1 MILMRPPAHVVAS
14 VRLAGCCLAYA
25 CLHGGGRPRACG
37 SQNGMTMKRLLM
49 IALLMA
55 AAAVRAVAQPYL
67 GERLGRGM
75 VGIWSGSAMFLSWR
89 MLPTDPDTMAFDVYR
104 SAGGREVRLN
114 SEPIVASSCFA
125 DSSAGACG
133 PARWRLVSGGR
144 TLAEWAVGAGEQPR
158 PYISVPIS
166 RPRGGTVAGESYT
179 YSANDCSV
187 GDLDGDGEY
196 EIVLKWS
203 PSNSKRPPQRGFTGN
218 TILDA
223 YKLDGR
229 RLWRI
234 DLGVNIRSGEC
245 TTNFLVFDF
254 DGDGRAELC
263 CKTADGTVDGIGR
276 AIGDPLA
283 DWRTHDEHSPTYG
296 KIVRGPE
303 YLTVFEGLTGRA
315 LSTAA
320 YIPTRYPLDGW
331 GGIGGNGG
339 NDSTGGR
346 SDRFTACVAFLDGKR
361 PSPVMVRGWYG
372 RTVVAAWTFDG
383 DSLRSLWTFD
393 SSVPGLERFS
403 GMGNHNLS
411 VADFDGDG
419 CDEVCVGAMT
429 VDNDGTG
436 LYSTGL
442 RHGDAMHVGRL
453 VAGRSGLQVF
463 GVHENEGRRVA
474 YLQTPA
480 VAMFDGATG
489 RVIWQDGAGLDAGR
503 GVAADIDPRYPGAE
517 CWCSVGGL
525 RRGDTGQAISR
536 SKPGPCSFIVYWDA
550 DPLSELLDRTTISKW
565 DWQQERVRPLLEA
578 DGCVWINGS
587 KGNPCLSADIL
598 GDWREEVVWPSADQK
613 ELRIYSTA
621 IPAYSR
627 RPSLMTDRQY
637 RLSVAWQNVG
647 YNQPPHLSFELK

>member
-1 MILMRPPAHVVAS
+1 MRAAPWCPAHACFRFRQVPP
-14 VRLAGCCLAYA
+14 RLPSINDSL
-25 CLHGGGRPRACG
+25 
-37 SQNGMTMKRLLM
+37 MKRLLLLSFLASLCS
-49 IALLMA
+49 IPALPQL
-55 AAAVRAVAQPYL
+55 YT
-67 GERLGRGM
+67 GERLGRGLI
-75 VGIWSGSAMFLSWR
+75 GIQSGSAMFLSWR
-89 MLPTDPDTMAFDVYR
+89 MLPTDPEAMAFDVYR
-104 SAGGREVRLN
+104 EAGGRERKLN
-114 SEPIVASSCFA
+114 AEPITRSSCFVDSTA
-125 DSSAGACG
+125 DLSV
-133 PARWRLVSGGR
+133 PAVWRLASGGH
-144 TLAEWAVGAGEQPR
+144 TLAEWATDGSAQPG
-158 PYISVPIS
+158 PYLRVPIS
-166 RPRGGTVAGESYT
+166 RPDGGVVAGERYS

-203 PSNSKRPPQRGFTGN
+203 PSNSKRPPQRGFTGS

-223 YKLDGR
+223 YKLDGT

-234 DLGVNIRSGEC
+234 DLGPNIRSGEC

-263 CKTADGTVDGIGR
+263 CKTSDGTIDGTGM
-276 AIGDPLA
+276 ALGDPQA
-283 DWRTHDEHSPTYG
+283 DWRTYAEGSPTYG

-303 YLTVFEGLTGRA
+303 YLTVFDGPTGRA
-315 LSTAA
+315 LDTKA

-346 SDRFTACVAFLDGKR
+346 SDRFTACVAFLDGEH

-372 RTVVAAWTFDG
+372 RTVVAAWAFDG

-393 SSVPGLERFS
+393 SSMPGLESFS

-429 VDNDGTG
+429 VDNDGSG

-442 RHGDAMHVGRL
+442 RHGDALHVGRFIP
-453 VAGRSGLQVF
+453 GRKGLQVF
-463 GVHENEGRRVA
+463 GIHENEGRRVA
-474 YLQTPA
+474 YLRTPA

-489 RVIWQDGAGLDAGR
+489 QIIWQDGAGLDAGR

-525 RRGDTGQAISR
+525 RRGDTGEVVSEC
-536 SKPGPCSFIVYWDA
+536 KPGPCCFTVYWDA
-550 DPLSELLDRTTISKW
+550 DPLSELLDHTTISKW
-565 DWQQERVRPLLEA
+565 DWQEGRTRTLLEA
-578 DGCVWINGS
+578 DGCVWINGT
-587 KGNPCLSADIL
+587 KGNPCLSADL
-598 GDWREEVVWPSADQK
+598 FGDWREEVVWPSADQT
-613 ELRIYSTA
+613 ELRIYSTV
-621 IPAYSR
+621 IPADCR

-647 YNQPPHLSFELK
+647 YNQPPHLSYALE